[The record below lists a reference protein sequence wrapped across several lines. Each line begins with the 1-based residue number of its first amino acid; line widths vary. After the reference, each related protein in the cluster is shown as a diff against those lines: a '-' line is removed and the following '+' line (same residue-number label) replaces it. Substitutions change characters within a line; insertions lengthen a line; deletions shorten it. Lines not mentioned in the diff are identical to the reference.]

1 MKVFGLVESKVASP
15 VVVDR
20 VNTLLSAWR
29 TMMFVAIGLTPI
41 IGPHLFV
48 AIGAAAVIIYIPLR
62 FVRSL
67 LNWETGRVAKRC

>member
-1 MKVFGLVESKVASP
+1 MKVFGSIESKVASP
-15 VVVDR
+15 VIVNR

-29 TMMFVAIGLTPI
+29 TVMFVAIGLTPI

-62 FVRSL
+62 FMRSTL
-67 LNWETGRVAKRC
+67 DWETGRLANRC